1 VIDMAMKN
9 YQYVIVGGGMTADAA
24 VHGIRERDKSGNIA
38 VLSGEK
44 HPPYDRPP
52 LSKKLWTD
60 KPLDSIWRK
69 TGQAKADLF
78 LDTRAVSGDV
88 AAKTITDSHG
98 EVYRYEKLLL
108 ATGGVARRLPSAPD
122 GVIYFRTLDDYQRLR
137 ALADRKSEFIVIGG
151 GFIGSEIAAALAIN
165 GCKVS
170 MVFPDSGIGA
180 RIYPPKLSEFL
191 NGYFRGKGV
200 GVLTGEKVRALEKK
214 GERFT
219 ANTESGKA
227 LSADAVIA
235 GIGIEPEVGLAKSL
249 GLKID
254 NGIVVDEQLRAAPPD
269 IFAAGDVANF
279 YSLAL
284 GMRRRVEHEDN
295 ANTMGA
301 MAGRNMAGASEKYE
315 HLPYFYSDLFDLGY
329 EAVGEFGAGM
339 DIVEDWK
346 EPFRQGVVYYLKA
359 GRVRGVLLWNTWG
372 QVDAARGLIAAKDTV
387 SAGELAGRIHE

>member
-1 VIDMAMKN
+1 MAMKN

-24 VHGIRERDKSGNIA
+24 VHGIRERDNSGNIA

-52 LSKKLWTD
+52 LSKKLWTG

-69 TGQAKADLF
+69 TEQAKADLF

-98 EVYRYEKLLL
+98 EVYRYEKLLM

-151 GFIGSEIAAALAIN
+151 GFIGSEIAAALSIN
-165 GCKVS
+165 GCKIT
-170 MVFPDSGIGA
+170 MVFPDTGIGA

-200 GVLTGEKVRALEKK
+200 EVLTGEKVRALEKK

-219 ANTESGKA
+219 VNTEGGKA
-227 LSADAVIA
+227 LSADAVVA

-269 IFAAGDVANF
+269 IFAAGDIANF
-279 YSLAL
+279 YSPAL
-284 GMRRRVEHEDN
+284 DMRRRVEHEDN

-329 EAVGEFGAGM
+329 EAVGDFGGGM

-372 QVDAARGLIAAKDTV
+372 QVDAARRLIVSKDTFSAATLAGLI
-387 SAGELAGRIHE
+387 HE

>member
-1 VIDMAMKN
+1 MTMKN

-24 VHGIRERDKSGNIA
+24 VHGIRERDNSGNIA

-52 LSKKLWTD
+52 LSKKLWAG

-69 TGQAKADLF
+69 TGQAMADIF

-98 EVYRYEKLLL
+98 VVYRYEKLLM

-151 GFIGSEIAAALAIN
+151 GFIGSEIAAALSTN
-165 GCKVS
+165 GCKIT
-170 MVFPDSGIGA
+170 MLFPDAGIGA

-200 GVLTGEKVRALEKK
+200 DVLTGEKVRALEKK

-219 ANTESGKA
+219 VNTEGGKA
-227 LSADAVIA
+227 LSADAVVA

-279 YSLAL
+279 YSPAL
-284 GMRRRVEHEDN
+284 DMRRRVEHEDN

-372 QVDAARGLIAAKDTV
+372 QVDAARGLIAAKDTFG
-387 SAGELAGRIHE
+387 AGELMGQIHE